1 MWNIRQVAQ
10 RHRARIPL
18 LATKVK
24 YFETKTAQSALLIH
38 RNDLCHLHK
47 AMVATRVLRS
57 ENAGYLYN
65 SNEDYG
71 DNVHDPEE
79 NQHALIWRRNVARR
93 RDWQFGTVK

>member
-1 MWNIRQVAQ
+1 MMGTKYSLQC
-10 RHRARIPL
+10 RILERSNPL
-18 LATKVK
+18 LT
-24 YFETKTAQSALLIH
+24 ALLVKSAP
-38 RNDLCHLHK
+38 LPSGFS
-47 AMVATRVLRS
+47 AVTAS